1 MLKQVTKRREDI
13 DGTMFT
19 EGDIAIAIEWYD
31 RDADD
36 ADGLSFTK
44 ELNAEGAASRS
55 IVNSTELRASS
66 STPFDNGL
74 HFTMAPVVEKAVE
87 PAFRPA
93 PPQVTPAVTRTGRAA
108 AVVELAA
115 PPPPNDTVFVMPE
128 KVDQE
133 IRRGCWLGGRQM

>member
-1 MLKQVTKRREDI
+1 
-13 DGTMFT
+13 MFT

-93 PPQVTPAVTRTGRAA
+93 PPEVTPAVTRTGRGGGAGGGASAA
-108 AVVELAA
+108 GRHGVCDAREGGSGDPPRVLVGWAA
-115 PPPPNDTVFVMPE
+115 DVDVDVDVSVYDVIFV
-128 KVDQE
+128 
-133 IRRGCWLGGRQM
+133 WN